1 MCSEGAAITL
11 ANGNILFGTLNG
23 YYTVDRRKLVTDN
36 ASMMKLRITDFF
48 LNGELVSTRLNGYY
62 NYYIPEAKQVNI
74 PRHNDVFTFRFAAM
88 NYQLQHRMHYQ
99 YMLEGYDKEWRNADK
114 TRTASYSGV
123 PTGNYRFKVK
133 AFLLD
138 SPDKYDMRTIEVIIP
153 PHPLY
158 SGNAILFYIVLAIT
172 ITLILLFWQKKR
184 QVKKQNLKVIKLGP
198 QEMAFVHKEDYD
210 FVKSQLNWLEAN
222 YSNPELKIE
231 DLVDQSKHNRTDY
244 YKQMKELTGQT
255 PKDFVNDFRI
265 KKAVMFLENT
275 NDTIAEI
282 ATKTGFNDP
291 LLFTRLFMQKIGVT
305 PSKYREQKNLEREG
319 HETIHET

>member
-1 MCSEGAAITL
+1 
-11 ANGNILFGTLNG
+11 
-23 YYTVDRRKLVTDN
+23 
-36 ASMMKLRITDFF
+36 
-48 LNGELVSTRLNGYY
+48 
-62 NYYIPEAKQVNI
+62 
-74 PRHNDVFTFRFAAM
+74 M

-231 DLVDQSKHNRTDY
+231 DLVEQSKHNRTDY

-282 ATKTGFNDP
+282 AAKTGFNDP